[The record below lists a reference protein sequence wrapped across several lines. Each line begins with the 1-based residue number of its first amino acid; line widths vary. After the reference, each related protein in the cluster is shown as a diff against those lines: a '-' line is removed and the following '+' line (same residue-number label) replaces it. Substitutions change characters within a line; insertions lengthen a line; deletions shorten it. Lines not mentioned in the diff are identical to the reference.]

1 MDAGQ
6 VLSMEA
12 KTTASGGSG
21 KEGIKGEYWPVNHS
35 VTEDN

>member
-6 VLSMEA
+6 VRSMEA

-21 KEGIKGEYWPVNHS
+21 KEGIKGEVRHVNDS
-35 VTEDN
+35 VTEDK

>member
-12 KTTASGGSG
+12 KTTASGRSG
-21 KEGIKGEYWPVNHS
+21 KEGIRGEVHRVNDS
-35 VTEDN
+35 VTEDK